1 MSLYD
6 VVMYLVGIMSLR
18 EKIVASIL
26 AKFTH
31 IMNVT
36 FGYPIHFVRTS
47 FSYQGHG

>member
-18 EKIVASIL
+18 EKTAASIL

-36 FGYPIHFVRTS
+36 LATPFIL
-47 FSYQGHG
+47 